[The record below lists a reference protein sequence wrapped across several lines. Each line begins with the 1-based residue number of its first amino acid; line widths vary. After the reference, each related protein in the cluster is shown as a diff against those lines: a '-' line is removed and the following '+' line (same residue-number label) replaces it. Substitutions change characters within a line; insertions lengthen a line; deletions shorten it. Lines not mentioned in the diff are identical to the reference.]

1 MSGSGTPT
9 STTPGDALRNDQ
21 PRATSRKDK
30 VKQVAYLQ
38 LKEFLIVFFYLWLIF
53 ALFNVQKAIILAQ
66 ENVEFTGYGFA
77 FINALALAK
86 FMMIGKELN
95 LADNVFK
102 EKPLIYPTLLKSLVF
117 AILLVILRILEEV
130 AVHLFKGH
138 SVQESLSALVD
149 HNAKIVVA
157 AGAIMFVM
165 LIPFF
170 AFTELSRHFGEGRL
184 GRLFLHSREKWLVSN
199 AAKEGAALPTPGK

>member
-1 MSGSGTPT
+1 MSGSGTP
-9 STTPGDALRNDQ
+9 SSITPGDTLRNDQ

-53 ALFNVQKAIILAQ
+53 ALFNAQKAIILAQ
-66 ENVEFTGYGFA
+66 EHVEFTGYGFA
-77 FINALALAK
+77 LINALALAK
-86 FMMIGKELN
+86 FMMIGKEIN
-95 LADNVFK
+95 LADNIFK
-102 EKPLIYPTLLKSLVF
+102 QKPLIYPTLLKSLVF
-117 AILLVILRILEEV
+117 AILLTILRVLKEV
-130 AVHLFKGH
+130 AVRLFKGH
-138 SVQESLSALVD
+138 SFEESLKALVD
-149 HNAKIVVA
+149 HNAKVVVA

-184 GRLFLHSREKWLVSN
+184 GRLFLHSRHNWLEPE
-199 AAKEGAALPTPGK
+199 AAKERAPLPTSGK